1 MSTPVTRGEL
11 REELASFEQRLEPK
25 FVTKAELREELAR
38 SEQRLEQKFEH
49 KFVTKQDLRNELASY
64 PTKEDLRNE
73 LAKYATKQDLDSW
86 GGALLERITV
96 EIGRAVRAAMESARI
111 SVNAVDDQYRDLP
124 ARVARLEAKV
134 FAPKRR
140 RR

>member
-1 MSTPVTRGEL
+1 MTSEHSDMSSPVTRGEL
-11 REELASFEQRLEPK
+11 REELSK
-25 FVTKAELREELAR
+25 
-38 SEQRLEQKFEH
+38 LEQKFEQ
-49 KFVTKQDLRNELASY
+49 KFVTREELY
-64 PTKEDLRNE
+64 RDFPTKDDLRNE
-73 LAKYATKQDLDSW
+73 LAKYATKQDLDTW
-86 GGALLERITV
+86 GGALLERMTV
-96 EIGRAVRAAMESARI
+96 EIGRAVRAAMESVRI